1 MALEKLVEDFEKAL
15 ERLREAYLRTKNSDK
30 NDYYFFRDS
39 AVQRFEFTVEI
50 FWKCI
55 KSYLREIEG
64 IECRSPKSCIREF
77 FSAGHLNEEETILLL
92 KMIDDRN
99 LTSHT
104 YREEVAERLFS
115 KLEKYIIQLEK
126 VLLDLRR
133 HVKDK
138 KI

>member
-138 KI
+138 E

>member
-99 LTSHT
+99 LTSYT

-138 KI
+138 E